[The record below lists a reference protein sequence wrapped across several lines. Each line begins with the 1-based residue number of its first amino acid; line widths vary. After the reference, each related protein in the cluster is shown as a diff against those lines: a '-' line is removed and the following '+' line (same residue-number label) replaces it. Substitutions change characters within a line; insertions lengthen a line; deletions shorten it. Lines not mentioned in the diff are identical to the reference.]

1 MFFLTLIHMNFFS
14 ELELLIKAR
23 YPIIYIPTIEE
34 ERLEFYL
41 QQFIKTLKD
50 RSLFAWNFADG
61 YYSNPNDLGF
71 GAKNPLQA
79 LELIEKTTSTTKAIF
94 LLKDFDHFLNDLS
107 VSRKLK
113 NLAHNFKTQ
122 SKTIIISAPQANIP
136 LAFKEEIYIL
146 EFTLPTLEEIKKEV
160 TKLSSNLGQNLEDFL
175 LDTLAKSCQGLSLE
189 RIRRV
194 LSKVIY
200 LQGVL
205 SNEALSLI
213 LQEKK
218 QIIKETQILEFY
230 ENEETLLNIGGLENL
245 KKWLIRRKK
254 SFSDQ
259 AQKYGLKSPKGLLL
273 IGIQGTGKS
282 LSAKVIANEWQLP
295 LLRLDVGKLF
305 AGIVGESESRIRQM
319 IQLTESLSPCILWID
334 EIEKAFGGIYSKG
347 DSGITSR
354 IFGTFITW
362 LSEKNSP
369 VFVVATAN
377 NIEYLPNEL
386 LRKGRF
392 DEIFFIGLPVE
403 EERREIFQVHLSQ
416 IRQKTWKNF
425 DIDKLAKLSKN
436 FSGAEIEQVIIE
448 AMYDAFSHDREFT
461 TEDICN
467 AINHS
472 IPLAYTEKERINKI
486 QEWAASGKVR
496 LASKV

>member
-1 MFFLTLIHMNFFS
+1 MNFFS

-23 YPIIYIPTIEE
+23 YPIIYVPTIEE
-34 ERLEFYL
+34 ERLEFCL
-41 QQFIKTLKD
+41 QQFIKTFKS
-50 RSLFAWNFADG
+50 RSLFAWNFIDG
-61 YYSNPNDLGF
+61 YYTNPNDLGF

-79 LELIEKTTSTTKAIF
+79 LELIEKTTSTNKAIF
-94 LLKDFDHFLNDLS
+94 LLKDFDSFLNDLS

-113 NLAHNFKTQ
+113 NLTNNSMIQ
-122 SKTIIISAPQANIP
+122 SKTIIISGPQVNIP
-136 LAFKEEIYIL
+136 LTFKENIYIL
-146 EFTLPTLEEIKKEV
+146 EFPFPTIEEIKNELH
-160 TKLSSNLGQNLEDFL
+160 KLSNTLEQNIENSTLT
-175 LDTLAKSCQGLSLE
+175 TLAKSCQGLSLE

-200 LQGVL
+200 LQGKL
-205 SNEALSLI
+205 SNEAFSLI

-230 ENEETLLNIGGLENL
+230 ENEETLINIGGLENL
-245 KKWLIRRKK
+245 KKWLISRRR
-254 SFSDQ
+254 SFSEQ
-259 AQKYGLKSPKGLLL
+259 AQNYGLKSPKGLLL

-295 LLRLDVGKLF
+295 LLRLDVGRLF

-319 IQLTESLSPCILWID
+319 IQLTEALSPCILWVD
-334 EIEKAFGGIYSKG
+334 EIDKAFGGIYSKG

-354 IFGTFITW
+354 IFGTFVTW
-362 LSEKNSP
+362 LSEKNAP

-392 DEIFFIGLPVE
+392 DEIFFLGLPLE
-403 EERREIFQVHLSQ
+403 EERKEIFQIHLSR
-416 IRQKTWKNF
+416 IRLTTWKSF
-425 DIDKLAKLSKN
+425 DINKLAKLSKN

-448 AMYDAFSHDREFT
+448 AMYDAFSSNREFT

-467 AINHS
+467 AINNS
-472 IPLAYTEKERINKI
+472 VPLAYTEKETINKI
-486 QEWAASGKVR
+486 QQWAASGKVR
-496 LASKV
+496 LASRV